1 MRSSDVRLSAT
12 TSDEISCGSSTQKFD
27 EAYSKKNLLNEN
39 VTQQS
44 PSNSMIGNED
54 YIHAEAILKSPLFSA
69 YRKIVTWDPG
79 ETLQKPQN
87 RDPSGT
93 LEKLEKQEPGP

>member
-39 VTQQS
+39 VTQ
-44 PSNSMIGNED
+44 
-54 YIHAEAILKSPLFSA
+54 
-69 YRKIVTWDPG
+69 
-79 ETLQKPQN
+79 
-87 RDPSGT
+87 
-93 LEKLEKQEPGP
+93 